1 MDEIISS
8 TFVINGYWIKG
19 YFTLKYSKFKRKLL
33 DYPPPPPKKKPYIGI
48 WYSTESIK
56 KKELKENNFDLK
68 NKFYDWKWGIFQQC
82 IDANFFYNR
91 NTF

>member
-56 KKELKENNFDLK
+56 KKGTKREQFWFKKQILWLKMGNISAVYWRKLFL
-68 NKFYDWKWGIFQQC
+68 
-82 IDANFFYNR
+82 
-91 NTF
+91 